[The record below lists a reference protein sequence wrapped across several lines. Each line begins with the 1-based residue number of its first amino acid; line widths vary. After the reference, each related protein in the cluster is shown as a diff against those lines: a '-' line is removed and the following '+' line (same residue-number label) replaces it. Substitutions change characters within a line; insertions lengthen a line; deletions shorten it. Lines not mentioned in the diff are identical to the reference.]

1 MSARQPVSVALWDEM
16 RASPRMVAGSVSEG
30 GADPARTELRCLHG
44 AEDRRTGGASSHN
57 SPAGSEVLRNAT
69 AAGGDFRVVAI
80 PAQRCIA
87 CGNTS
92 VMFSDCPQCAAYA
105 KRGLRVRKCL
115 GCMRAT
121 PLPAHRYRCDDCG
134 GREVA

>member
-1 MSARQPVSVALWDEM
+1 MIRLFDEM
-16 RASPRMVAGSVSEG
+16 RASPRMVAGAPSEG
-30 GADPARTELRCLHG
+30 GERRPAQIFGADR
-44 AEDRRTGGASSHN
+44 AEDRRTGGASSLN
-57 SPAGSEVLRNAT
+57 SLPGGEVLRNAT

-92 VMFSDCPQCAAYA
+92 VMFSGCPQCAAYA